1 MRISGQHVLVTGGS
15 QGIGVQIAAEF
26 VRRGAEVTVLGRN
39 RDRLQAVAERIG
51 GEYIQ
56 LDLADGAAVLDAI
69 DRVESLR
76 RPVDILI
83 NNAAVSLT
91 CESGKYV
98 AGDAQRVMMI
108 NAIAPMELSRQVL
121 PGMIA
126 RRRGHIVNVSS
137 LAGVTAVPHLAVYGA
152 SKAALHHYTAGVQR
166 DLRLQKVSVGM
177 TLATLGEVAGT
188 QLMEDARSSPVIAAV
203 SEKLARTHAMPSID
217 AAQVA
222 RAIARA
228 VERDARYVSVPK
240 RIGPVVHFRDVPSR
254 LQDVLLRGVG

>member
-1 MRISGQHVLVTGGS
+1 ME
-15 QGIGVQIAAEF
+15 IAAEF

-39 RDRLQAVAERIG
+39 LERLQAVAERLG
-51 GEYIQ
+51 AEYVQ
-56 LDLADGAAVLDAI
+56 VDLADGGAVLDAI

-121 PGMIA
+121 PGMIE

-166 DLRLQKVSVGM
+166 DLQLQKVPVGM

-188 QLMEDARSSPVIAAV
+188 QLMEDARASPVIAAV

-217 AAQVA
+217 ARQVA
-222 RAIARA
+222 CAIARA
-228 VERDARYVSVPK
+228 VERDSRYVSVPK
-240 RIGPVVHFRDVPSR
+240 RIGPVVQFRDVPSL
-254 LQDVLLRGVG
+254 LQDLLLRGVG